1 MQIYNI
7 VKLEPKGN
15 QEPKRNQDPTG
26 KIEHKPNDNISIT
39 LAWNVKTLLK

>member
-15 QEPKRNQDPTG
+15 QDPTG
-26 KIEHKPNDNISIT
+26 KMQHKPNDSISIT
-39 LAWNVKTLLK
+39 LAWNFKTLLK